1 MRVRDLI
8 PWRSS
13 KRDVAVRGGTSPVR
27 ALQGDI
33 NRAFEDFW
41 RTFQMP
47 MLEAWSGASN
57 GGALS
62 RVDVRD
68 TGKAIEVVAELPGME
83 ESDLEVSVADGLLI
97 IRGEKISEREE
108 RDQGYLL
115 RERSFGRVE
124 RSVPLPEGL
133 DVDAAKAT
141 FQSGLLTV
149 TIPKTEAGQAAL
161 KRIPVQQG

>member
-8 PWRSS
+8 PWRSG
-13 KRDVAVRGGTSPVR
+13 KRAVAVRGGTAPVR

-57 GGALS
+57 GGGLS

-83 ESDLEVSVADGLLI
+83 ESDLEVSVADGLLT

-115 RERSFGRVE
+115 RERSFGHVE
-124 RSVPLPEGL
+124 RSIPLPEGL